1 MKTPQV
7 NSERAGSAEAARGH
21 HSMNAELT
29 MCFHFEYV
37 ATR

>member
-7 NSERAGSAEAARGH
+7 NSERAGSTEAAQGH

-29 MCFHFEYV
+29 MSFHFEYV
-37 ATR
+37 VTR